1 MWQLQRCFIKIIAL
15 QVQTIACQL
24 LARSDQ
30 RKQIEQAAIH
40 SLVCSALHRESAL
53 PSTTSYGILAN
64 GIVKNQMYHHSVL
77 GLFTTAGIMY
87 LLATAIFSALWSY
100 EII

>member
-15 QVQTIACQL
+15 QVQTVACPL
-24 LARSDQ
+24 LARSDH
-30 RKQIEQAAIH
+30 RKQSGQLYTAWFVLLYIG
-40 SLVCSALHRESAL
+40 SLH
-53 PSTTSYGILAN
+53 TTSYGILAN